1 MNTKRKE
8 AQISLTLAIPCVYN
22 KAFDFHEGLARVKMS
37 EVEAI
42 VNNTGCVHRV
52 AHKFCLLLGK
62 EGKRIT
68 SCKYDLVLDCS
79 EGLAWVR
86 LDWKDGYI
94 DRAGCEIMPF
104 GDFKNYN
111 LGEFH
116 DGMARVEMGGKYGY
130 LKG

>member
-1 MNTKRKE
+1 MNNRNIEDAPLFRIYRKKKGYGYVDK
-8 AQISLTLAIPCVYN
+8 T
-22 KAFDFHEGLARVKMS
+22 
-37 EVEAI
+37 
-42 VNNTGCVHRV
+42 
-52 AHKFCLLLGK
+52 GK
-62 EGKRIT
+62 EGKKIT